1 MRFSLEK
8 LPKQPQGSRLQIPH
22 EMIDDSACIW
32 TRCLVGFFPGAR
44 LPFTAVRSIVNRVW
58 KQFGLEQVMTTTN
71 GFMLFRFKEEEGLH
85 TVVERGPWMFGGK
98 SIILQQWHPHF
109 LFDRNKIT
117 SLPVWIRLRGLPFP
131 LWNRAGLSLAAS
143 MVGRPIACDEHTHF
157 CTRLDYARI
166 CVEVEASHSYVHS
179 FEMDTPLSEVPIRV
193 EVEYE
198 WRPTRCKDCQVF
210 GHSCT
215 SIAKATPTVT
225 SEPAIHTL
233 VQTQPNLEEPL
244 PPPQSTITKPTTNH
258 QNTTTLITTTPE
270 PLPLLVS
277 KQGGTPTINQE
288 NLTLQPPPK
297 TTMQKPIQKTQPQTL
312 EFRNEIPKFVTHKQN
327 HTLNTQP
334 THASTSTNSREGLN
348 HLQGS
353 HAKTLAQPTSR
364 AKTATSNQNTT
375 APIPKHKNILTQN
388 PTTKDIHDQTCQS
401 EESSKNP
408 NTQLICTESR
418 VDPLLSQSIDSG
430 SSNSKEDDAA
440 SYATRDP
447 PEDWGD
453 TMESTPPSPKTV
465 KRKKGSKKGKGPK
478 GY

>member
-1 MRFSLEK
+1 
-8 LPKQPQGSRLQIPH
+8 
-22 EMIDDSACIW
+22 
-32 TRCLVGFFPGAR
+32 
-44 LPFTAVRSIVNRVW
+44 
-58 KQFGLEQVMTTTN
+58 MTTTN

-166 CVEVEASHSYVHS
+166 CVEVEASNSYVHS

-198 WRPTRCKDCQVF
+198 WRPTRCKDCQ
-210 GHSCT
+210 
-215 SIAKATPTVT
+215 
-225 SEPAIHTL
+225 
-233 VQTQPNLEEPL
+233 
-244 PPPQSTITKPTTNH
+244 
-258 QNTTTLITTTPE
+258 
-270 PLPLLVS
+270 
-277 KQGGTPTINQE
+277 
-288 NLTLQPPPK
+288 
-297 TTMQKPIQKTQPQTL
+297 
-312 EFRNEIPKFVTHKQN
+312 
-327 HTLNTQP
+327 
-334 THASTSTNSREGLN
+334 
-348 HLQGS
+348 GS
-353 HAKTLAQPTSR
+353 HAKNLAQPTSR

-375 APIPKHKNILTQN
+375 APIPKHKNILAQN

-418 VDPLLSQSIDSG
+418 VDPLLSQSIESG